1 MKRWWVPRWAVAGAR
16 RRSTG
21 GLGCLVFVLLAGPVA
36 AAADPF
42 LGVYRGQG
50 RACTGGLFL
59 RQRTLEWNASFFRCG
74 PVSYRRIEQ
83 DGGARPRVA
92 LRISHPGK
100 ACRFEVVEIH
110 YFSEWSW
117 TINGYPSMEAY
128 EHRREPDWKDSVD
141 PAREVA
147 SCGMRKD

>member
-1 MKRWWVPRWAVAGAR
+1 MPERMKTAGRATVARMRTA
-16 RRSTG
+16 
-21 GLGCLVFVLLAGPVA
+21 LLVLLAVGTPALA
-36 AAADPF
+36 AQDPF

-74 PVSYRRIEQ
+74 PVPYRRLEQ
-83 DGGARPRVA
+83 EDGARPRLA
-92 LRISHPGK
+92 LRITHAGK

-110 YFSEWSW
+110 YYSEWSW
-117 TINGYPSMEAY
+117 TINGYPSLEAY
-128 EHRREPDWKDSVD
+128 ERRDEPGWKDATD
-141 PAREVA
+141 PAREIA